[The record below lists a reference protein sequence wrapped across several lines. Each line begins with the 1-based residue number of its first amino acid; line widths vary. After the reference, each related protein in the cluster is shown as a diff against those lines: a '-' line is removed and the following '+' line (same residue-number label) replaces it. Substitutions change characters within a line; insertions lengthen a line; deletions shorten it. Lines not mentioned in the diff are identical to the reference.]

1 MDNLW
6 ADARRPERLGLTNAM
21 AGRNKHPAKLIP
33 SWHPVGQFRL
43 RRFRLAGSA
52 GGSGWR
58 FRLAVPAGGFG
69 WRFRLAC
76 SAGGF
81 GWRASAADGRRGG
94 WRHRRGG
101 VRLAGSNG
109 HAAGRQTDTQADGG
123 TPRRGC
129 LRVGWLGDTDG
140 RRGTGDT
147 DAGVYGWRVRLACTG
162 GVYGWRFRLA
172 GGGVCG
178 RLRGGGGIQR
188 AGGSG
193 GALPL
198 AAKAALLRRL
208 A

>member
-1 MDNLW
+1 
-6 ADARRPERLGLTNAM
+6 M
-21 AGRNKHPAKLIP
+21 AGRNKHSAILLP
-33 SWHPVGQFRL
+33 SWHHGGRFRL
-43 RRFRLAGSA
+43 LRFRLAGSA

-58 FRLAVPAGGFG
+58 FRLACTAGGY
-69 WRFRLAC
+69 
-76 SAGGF
+76 
-81 GWRASAADGRRGG
+81 GWRASAADGRRMGG
-94 WRHRRGG
+94 RHRRGG
-101 VRLAGSNG
+101 VRRAGFSRQV
-109 HAAGRQTDTQADGG
+109 AGRQTDTQADGV

-129 LRVGWLGDTDG
+129 LRVAWLGDTDA

-147 DAGVYGWRVRLACTG
+147 DAGVYGWRVLLACTAG
-162 GVYGWRFRLA
+162 GYGWRVRLA
-172 GGGVCG
+172 GGCVCG